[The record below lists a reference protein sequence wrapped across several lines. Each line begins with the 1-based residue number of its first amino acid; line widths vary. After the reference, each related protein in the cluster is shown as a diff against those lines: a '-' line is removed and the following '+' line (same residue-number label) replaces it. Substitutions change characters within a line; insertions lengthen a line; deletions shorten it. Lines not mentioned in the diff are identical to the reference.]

1 MAMPTTPSAALLCTL
16 LATAGLPTTNAKA
29 QDAPTQPP
37 ERLPKPDVDPRYQP
51 TPPERI
57 RPVVPQLE
65 ALDIPR
71 PGGKTA
77 AEGSFL
83 IRRLG
88 VMHLIETGDLIFAP
102 AVEPGEQKSP
112 VFLISPSNQSDRLR
126 AQIDGSYRWT
136 GRVSGEVFV
145 YKGRN
150 LLVVSAFAPEALDQP
165 MQAAQPVETQ
175 PVSPTPVDADGP
187 GDPDPTTPTQ
197 PKPAEP
203 DTTDPASVLD
213 PRVTALTEQLLSENR
228 SPRALDP
235 AMNDPR
241 LDAQEQAATP
251 VVTGTQIIRR
261 RARMVRDLGGRW
273 QIRFDQDG
281 DNHEPPLTVVPCQ
294 LLELMERQASSR
306 GDSWTFHIS
315 GRVVAS
321 HQGGYI
327 IPTLFISE
335 QPSDVLP
342 RQ

>member
-1 MAMPTTPSAALLCTL
+1 MPMPTLHSATLLSTL
-16 LATAGLPTTNAKA
+16 LAITGLPLAAASA
-29 QDAPTQPP
+29 QDAPPSLDPP
-37 ERLPKPDVDPRYQP
+37 SQTERLPKPDVDPRYLP
-51 TPPERI
+51 TPPERVI
-57 RPVVPQLE
+57 PVVPQLE
-65 ALDIPR
+65 ALDIPK

-165 MQAAQPVETQ
+165 MESADPAPTQPAEAQPE
-175 PVSPTPVDADGP
+175 DADAP
-187 GDPDPTTPTQ
+187 GDPEPTDPTRPN
-197 PKPAEP
+197 
-203 DTTDPASVLD
+203 TTDPTSVLD

-235 AMNDPR
+235 SMNDPR

-251 VVTGTQIIRR
+251 LTTGTQIIRR

-281 DNHEPPLTVVPCQ
+281 DNHEPPLTIVPCQ
-294 LLELMERQASSR
+294 LLELMERQASMK
-306 GDSWTFHIS
+306 GESWTFHVS
-315 GRVVAS
+315 GRAVAS